1 MTCARCGAD
10 TPGPGAPCPICS
22 GSRALTAQT
31 RTLPLPSALTATAPM
46 RGAVRGGLYFEPGQ
60 PFGERY
66 TVVEEVGSGG
76 MGQVYKAI
84 DRKLGKTVALKL
96 IRPDT
101 SAQQEALE
109 RFRRELALAQDV
121 THPNVCRVHDLG
133 EVNGILY
140 ISMEYVEGQ
149 SLEAL
154 IQSVGHLSPK
164 QTVTLGRQIC
174 AGLHAVHERGIVH
187 RDLKP
192 GNVMV
197 DRSGHALVMDFGMAY
212 HSEQE
217 RLTGEGAVLGTLA
230 YLSPEQARGRLTDQ
244 RSDLYAVGLVLYEM
258 LTGRRPPGD
267 GGSVPLAL
275 RDSGDACPP
284 PSRLAPEVPG
294 ALDAVV
300 MRCLERDPAR
310 RFPSALAL
318 EEALAHAAAALSSGV
333 SSRVRRVPGRKV
345 KPWPIVA
352 LLVIVAA
359 AAAGGWWSLRGTG
372 DPPPSPGRAPIVA
385 VLPLSNVGS
394 NPADEYLG
402 VGIADSLITHLAGVP
417 AVTVVSRSATLE
429 SGRPLSDTRA
439 LARELG
445 VTFVVN
451 GGVQRADKRIRV
463 TLNLVR
469 PDDSVAWGREF
480 DGAFDEFF
488 ALQRRMAEDLSAA
501 LQVTLTRAQRE
512 RLARPPAASFE
523 AYADYSR
530 GRALLERPNVA
541 GNVERAFEAFETAL
555 GKDPAF
561 ALAHAGLGE
570 AHWARYQETKDA
582 AWTARAQ
589 TSITEA
595 LRLDPE
601 QPRTRFALALL
612 YQGTGRADAAIDEL
626 RRVLVQQPSND
637 DARRLLGDI
646 LADRGRWNEAIAE
659 LRGAVALRP
668 DYWRNHSSL
677 GYAYMKSGRHDEAIA
692 AYTSVTQ
699 LQPDNSRGFQM
710 LGTAYQ
716 NRGDNRLALENY
728 RRAIELGPDAR
739 AYLNLGTI
747 FYDEGRFREAAQA
760 YEEVVRLG
768 PPSPIAHRN
777 LGDAYARLGAVAKAR
792 QAYLRAIELSE
803 EALNVNPKD
812 AQALSRLAVYE
823 AKVGRHADA
832 AKHIGQAQA
841 LGAADGEVSYRKAV
855 VHALAGQRGP
865 AVAALAEAVAR
876 GYSASR
882 ARVDYDLRTL
892 QPLPEFQSLVGHSA
906 QGGR

>member
-1 MTCARCGAD
+1 
-10 TPGPGAPCPICS
+10 
-22 GSRALTAQT
+22 
-31 RTLPLPSALTATAPM
+31 
-46 RGAVRGGLYFEPGQ
+46 LYFEPGQ

-101 SAQQEALE
+101 SAEQEALE

-133 EVNGILY
+133 EVDGIVY

-149 SLEAL
+149 ALEDL

-174 AGLHAVHERGIVH
+174 AGLQAIHERGIVH

-192 GNVMV
+192 GNIMV

-267 GGSVPLAL
+267 RGSVPLAL
-275 RDSGDACPP
+275 RDPGDACPP
-284 PSRLAPEVPG
+284 PSRFAPEVPA
-294 ALDAVV
+294 ALDALV

-310 RFPSALAL
+310 RFPDALAL
-318 EEALAHAAAALSSGV
+318 EEALAHVAAALSSGV
-333 SSRVRRVPGRKV
+333 SSRVRLLPGRTE
-345 KPWPIVA
+345 KPWPLVA
-352 LLVIVAA
+352 VLAILAVAIG
-359 AAAGGWWSLRGTG
+359 AGLWGWLGKGRE
-372 DPPPSPGRAPIVA
+372 PPPSSERAPVVA

-429 SGRPLSDTRA
+429 SDARLSGTRA
-439 LARELG
+439 LARDLG

-451 GGVQRADKRIRV
+451 GGVQRADNRIRV

-480 DGAFDEFF
+480 DGTFEEFF

-512 RLARPPAASFE
+512 RLARPPAASVD

-530 GRALLERPNVA
+530 GRALLERPDVA
-541 GNVERAFEAFETAL
+541 GNVGRAIEAFESAL

-570 AHWARYQETKDA
+570 AYWARYQETKEAD
-582 AWTARAQ
+582 WTARAQ
-589 TSITEA
+589 ASITEA

-612 YQGTGRADAAIDEL
+612 YQGTGRTEAAVEEL
-626 RRVLVQQPSND
+626 RRVLTQQPSND
-637 DARRLLGDI
+637 DARRLLGGI
-646 LADRGRWNEAIAE
+646 LANRGQWDEAIAE
-659 LRGAVALRP
+659 LRAAVALRP
-668 DYWRNHSSL
+668 EYWRNHSSL
-677 GYAYMKSGRHDEAIA
+677 GNVYFRTGRHPEAIA
-692 AYTSVTQ
+692 AFSTVTR

-716 NRGDNRLALENY
+716 NAGDNRRALENY
-728 RRAIELGPDAR
+728 RRAIEVAPDTL
-739 AYLNLGTI
+739 AYSNMGTI
-747 FYDEGRFREAAQA
+747 LYDEGRFREAAIA
-760 YEEVVRLG
+760 YEQAVRLG
-768 PPSPIAHRN
+768 PPSAATQRN
-777 LGDAYARLGAVAKAR
+777 LGDAYARLGETARAR
-792 QAYLRAIELSE
+792 QAYQRAVELSE
-803 EALNVNPKD
+803 QALKVNPGD
-812 AQALSRLAVYE
+812 AQILSRLAVYE
-823 AKVGRHADA
+823 AKLGRHAEA
-832 AKHIGQAQA
+832 AAHVAQA
-841 LGAADGEVSYRKAV
+841 AASSSTDADVSYRKAV
-855 VHALAGQRGP
+855 VHALAGQRR
-865 AVAALAEAVAR
+865 AALAALSEALVR
-876 GYSASR
+876 GFSATR

-892 QPLPEFQSLVGHSA
+892 QPLPEFQTLVA
-906 QGGR
+906 QSPRAGP